1 MKKHLLWT
9 TLLLVLSVSALQAQD
24 ITKTMSQLRKQY
36 DNVETI
42 GDDRHQFIQV
52 SKKQDKYTTY
62 KGVFDA
68 SGKEIIPVSQYKIEW
83 NKESLCFEVRRE
95 GFYTVYNQNGIVVV
109 PPCNYVQFRRDL
121 KIPGTENGAYEAI
134 SYPENSKGNKVKTKG
149 YYLCNGEV
157 LIPVGKYR
165 FDKEPVSDREH
176 FEVIGIE
183 GKRGYI
189 VKSGKENNSPL
200 YKEII
205 PPIYNAIYAV
215 NDLNLG
221 FITAKYDKYDD
232 KRIRDSKQYRQ
243 LLDKNGQVIV
253 PEGKYDMLYIAN
265 ENLTKHGLVECCMLG
280 IDTTKTNW
288 YTTRAV
294 KKGLLDAK
302 TGKPVFNM
310 VDGYRIRSID
320 WQDYPNGNIVVV
332 DIKENSDTVR
342 STYTPNGSLISSTV
356 SPHKIE
362 QPETKPVIAENTAKK
377 NETKPATSSYIAKGN
392 NATTQPSSSS
402 RADTDVDIP
411 KSTKAREE
419 TYAFIIA
426 NEHYTQKNVPFAIND
441 GKIFKEYCEK
451 TLGVPANQ
459 IRFYQDATTSN
470 IITCVEQMK
479 QAAVANG
486 GDLKIIFYYAGHA
499 FPDEQTHSAYLLPVD
514 GDVNVLR
521 TCYSL
526 NSLYK
531 DLSNIQVRSVVC
543 FIDACFSGA
552 TRENEVLLAGRG
564 VAIKVKDDI
573 PRGNVVV
580 FTSASG
586 AETAHQYKEK
596 QHGMFTYF
604 LLKKLQES
612 NGNTTL
618 GELSDYVTR
627 QVKKTSFNVNNKVQ
641 TPTVI
646 PSVKL
651 QANWR
656 NIKL

>member
-9 TLLLVLSVSALQAQD
+9 TLLLVLSVSALNAQN
-24 ITKTMSQLRKQY
+24 ISETMLQLWKQY
-36 DNVETI
+36 DKVETI

-68 SGKEIIPVSQYKIEW
+68 SGKEIVPVSQYKIEW
-83 NKESLCFEVRRE
+83 NKETLCFEAWNNETR
-95 GFYTVYNQNGIVVV
+95 TAAVYNQYGTIVV
-109 PPCNYVQFRRDL
+109 PPINQSGQTVKFRRDL
-121 KIPGTENGAYEAI
+121 KIPGTENGAYEAGMLVKD
-134 SYPENSKGNKVKTKG
+134 SEGNDKVTYG
-149 YYLCNGEV
+149 YYLCTGEV
-157 LIPVGKYR
+157 LVPVGKY
-165 FDKEPVSDREH
+165 KYVYIHEH
-176 FEVIGIE
+176 NLHGYVVEGLE
-183 GKRGYI
+183 GKYGYI
-189 VKSGKENNSPL
+189 AKGG
-200 YKEII
+200 KEII
-205 PPIYNAIYAV
+205 PPIYSDVKTI
-215 NDLNLG
+215 NDLG
-221 FITAKYDKYDD
+221 FITSRSDKDKIYKKYY
-232 KRIRDSKQYRQ
+232 Q
-243 LLDKNGQVIV
+243 LLGKDGQVIV
-253 PEGKYDMLYIAN
+253 PEGKYDALYKAN
-265 ENLTKHGLVECCMLG
+265 KNLTKHGLVECCMLG
-280 IDTTKTNW
+280 IDTIKTNW
-288 YTTRAV
+288 YTTRVV
-294 KKGLLDAK
+294 KNGLLDAK
-302 TGKPVFNM
+302 TGNPVFNM
-310 VDGYRIRSID
+310 VDGYSILSID

-342 STYTPNGSLISSTV
+342 STYNPKGILISSTV
-356 SPHKIE
+356 SPRIIK
-362 QPETKPVIAENTAKK
+362 QPETKPVTNENIAKS
-377 NETKPATSSYIAKGN
+377 NETKPATSSNIAKGN
-392 NATTQPSSSS
+392 NATMQPSSSS
-402 RADTDVDIP
+402 RADTDTDIP

-441 GKIFKEYCEK
+441 GYVFKEYCEK

-479 QAAVANG
+479 QAAKANS

>member
-1 MKKHLLWT
+1 MTKRLFWI
-9 TLLLVLSVSALQAQD
+9 TLMLVLSVSALNAQD
-24 ITKTMSQLRKQY
+24 ITKTISQLSKQY
-36 DNVETI
+36 DKVETI
-42 GDDRHQFIQV
+42 GDDKHKFIQV
-52 SKKQDKYTTY
+52 SKKSGKYSY
-62 KGVFDA
+62 DIGVFDA
-68 SGKEIIPVSQYKIEW
+68 SGKEIVPVTQYKIEW
-83 NKESLCFEVRRE
+83 DKESLCFVVWSNKTSTRA
-95 GFYTVYNQNGIVVV
+95 VYNQYGTIVV
-109 PPCNYVQFRRDL
+109 PPNNQFVYFRRDL
-121 KIPGTENGAYEAI
+121 KIPGTENGAYEAKMI
-134 SYPENSKGNKVKTKG
+134 ARDSKGNNEVTYG
-149 YYLCNGEV
+149 YYLCTGEV
-157 LIPVGKYR
+157 LVPVGKYR
-165 FDKEPVSDREH
+165 YVTDQSFNSYGYVVR
-176 FEVIGIE
+176 GLE
-183 GKRGYI
+183 GNYGYI
-189 VKSGKENNSPL
+189 AKGG
-200 YKEII
+200 KEII
-205 PPIYNAIYAV
+205 PPIYSDVKTI
-215 NDLNLG
+215 NDLG
-221 FITAKYDKYDD
+221 FITRRSDKD
-232 KRIRDSKQYRQ
+232 KTYKNYYQ

-253 PEGKYDMLYIAN
+253 PEGKYDALYRAN
-265 ENLTKHGLVECCMLG
+265 KNLTKHGLVECGMVEVDNKG
-280 IDTTKTNW
+280 HWVIRTVKT
-288 YTTRAV
+288 
-294 KKGLLDAK
+294 GLLDAK
-302 TGKPVFNM
+302 TGNPVFNM
-310 VDGYRIRSID
+310 VDGHSIRSID
-320 WQDYPNGNIVVV
+320 WIDYPNGNVVV
-332 DIKENSDTVR
+332 IDINENSDTVK
-342 STYTPNGSLISSTV
+342 SIYAPNGSLISSTV
-356 SPHKIE
+356 SPRVIK
-362 QPETKPVIAENTAKK
+362 QPETKPVTNENLAK
-377 NETKPATSSYIAKGN
+377 NSETKPATSSYIAKGN

-411 KSTKAREE
+411 KATKAREE

-441 GKIFKEYCEK
+441 GKVFKEYCEK

-479 QAAVANG
+479 QAAKANS

-531 DLSNIQVRSVVC
+531 DLSNIPVRSVVC

-552 TRENEVLLAGRG
+552 TRENDVLLAGRG

-612 NGNTTL
+612 KGNTTL

-641 TPTVI
+641 TPTVL

-651 QANWR
+651 QASWR